1 MSPPPSACP
10 SWTARFPCV
19 SGDESFLLNDVAAR
33 WVFSPCERGRMVV
46 AEWWSGS

>member
-33 WVFSPCERGRMVV
+33 WVFSPRERG
-46 AEWWSGS
+46 